1 MSKLDKL
8 EEELYGKE
16 EEEKELR
23 KRMRK
28 RIFFPR
34 IFRRT
39 PTSWLG
45 RDSTSEVLRPTGEW
59 KFFKFFILALLV
71 VFIAGGALFLF
82 LYLSTRGEE
91 LRISI
96 RGRERIESGDALIIP
111 IVFKNISRGALK
123 EVEVVLT
130 FPRGTTVLENGL
142 ETAAPPRITR
152 KLEDIAPLEERS
164 FEITARFFGHE
175 GEEKVIGSSFIY
187 RPEKLRARF
196 AVAASRKFIIEHVP
210 LAISWD
216 TPESLKNGQE
226 VEFRV
231 HYTSNARVTFDN
243 LSIRLDYPTGFIF
256 SEATP
261 GAFVGN
267 SIWNIGALAPG
278 QGGTIIV
285 KGVISGE
292 EGEIKAFR
300 GGLGEFD
307 ELSKEWLPFSES
319 SREVKIAVTPLV
331 VRATLAGS
339 REGLVTPGDQ
349 LTFAVRYQNNTAFTL
364 RNITISANLEGD
376 IFDFSSLNIGGGG
389 VFDEK
394 TRSIIWGPGNA
405 FVLRQLEPEANGE
418 FTFSI
423 NTRPQPSTRDGF
435 KKNLNIKLRTAIEAA
450 GIPQALAGTEV
461 RSEDLIQFKVR
472 TKVLLGGKVLYNGS
486 PLKNSGP
493 LPPRVGQETSYA
505 IVFELR
511 NFTNDLENVL
521 LRVAIPPN
529 IKWLGNSSPQ
539 GIDVRFVKEASE
551 VQWVVGNLEAGIG
564 IVRPAL
570 SFAFQVS
577 FIPSEADIGNTVTL
591 VSAAELSGKDS
602 FTGENIGQSLGSL
615 TTELSDDP
623 TTSHEQW
630 RVVK

>member
-1 MSKLDKL
+1 MSNLEKL

-16 EEEKELR
+16 VEEDLK
-23 KRMRK
+23 KRMQK

-34 IFRRT
+34 ILRRP

-45 RDSTSEVLRPTGEW
+45 RDSASDVLPKSGEW
-59 KFFKFFILALLV
+59 KFFKLFILAFLA
-71 VFIAGGALFLF
+71 VFIVGGALFLF

-111 IVFKNISRGALK
+111 IVFKNISRSALK

-130 FPRGTTVLENGL
+130 FPRGTTILEGGL
-142 ETAAPPRITR
+142 EASAPPRLTR

-175 GEEKVIGSSFIY
+175 NEEKEIGVSFLY
-187 RPEKLRARF
+187 RPENLRARF
-196 AVAASRKFIIEHVP
+196 AVAVSRKFVIEHVP

-216 TPESLKNGQE
+216 APESLKNGQE
-226 VEFRV
+226 VEFKV
-231 HYTSNARVTFDN
+231 HYTSNARATFNN
-243 LSIRLDYPTGFIF
+243 LYMRLDYPTGFVF

-261 GAFVGN
+261 SAFVGD
-267 SIWNIGALAPG
+267 SIWSVGALAPG
-278 QGGTIIV
+278 QGGTIVV

-300 GGLGEFD
+300 GGLGEFN
-307 ELSKEWLPFSES
+307 ELSKEWSPFSES

-331 VRATLAGS
+331 VRSTLAGS
-339 REGLVTPGDQ
+339 RNGLVTPGDQ
-349 LTFAVRYQNNTAFTL
+349 LTFAVSYRNNTAFIL
-364 RNITISANLEGD
+364 RNTTIRASLEGD
-376 IFDFSSLNIGGGG
+376 ILDFSSLNIDGGG
-389 VFDEK
+389 VLDEAS
-394 TRSIIWGPGNA
+394 RSIIWGPGNA
-405 FVLRQLEPEANGE
+405 FVLKQLEPEAGGK

-423 NTRPQPSTRDGF
+423 NTRPQLSTRNGS
-435 KKNLNIKLRTAIEAA
+435 KKNLTVKLHTAIEAA
-450 GIPQALAGTEV
+450 GIPQALAGTQV
-461 RSEDLIQFKVR
+461 RSDDLIQFKVR
-472 TKVLLGGKVLYNGS
+472 TKVILGGKVLYNGS

-505 IVFELR
+505 VVFELR

-521 LRVAIPPN
+521 LSVALPPN
-529 IKWLGNSSPQ
+529 VKWLGNFSPQ
-539 GIDVRFVKEASE
+539 GADVGFRQEASE
-551 VQWVVGNLEAGIG
+551 VQWIVKDLEAGVG
-564 IVRPAL
+564 VVRPAL
-570 SFAFQVS
+570 SIAFQVS
-577 FIPSEADIGNTVTL
+577 LIPSEADVGKVVALI
-591 VSAAELSGKDS
+591 SSAELSGADS
-602 FTGENIGQSLGSL
+602 FTGENILRSLGSL
-615 TTELSDDP
+615 TTELPDDP